1 MNGVQLSF
9 GIRPVPFARC
19 RPPTFRSHTCN
30 KISHL
35 ILRFRHTPM
44 LTVGFTKR
52 TDYQRVVH
60 PLVEGVLSPPHSSR
74 QSAETS
80 STGTL
85 PFNPSSPCTIFTEIF
100 RPFSST
106 SKQEELLRSWQLAD
120 ASEGKRMENFEKKD
134 DSGSILL
141 VLQPG

>member
-9 GIRPVPFARC
+9 GIRPVPLFARG
-19 RPPTFRSHTCN
+19 RPPAFRSHTCN

-35 ILRFRHTPM
+35 IRFRHTPM

-74 QSAETS
+74 QSAEPHPQGHSLSTRHPHARS
-80 STGTL
+80 SRK
-85 PFNPSSPCTIFTEIF
+85 SSD
-100 RPFSST
+100 
-106 SKQEELLRSWQLAD
+106 RSPQPAQLAD